1 MRNIPIIKVDDSAK
15 EVFFHMGLT
24 FFAAQEFEECLLSM
38 LAGFHVTEN
47 PSNWQENYQ
56 ERTENL
62 NSMSLG
68 KLLQEARTITSFD
81 QDVDETLKLA
91 LKQRNKFIHRY
102 YYDTCGLL
110 SDPRCYKK
118 IIDELSVL
126 RNLFK
131 KASATIQLLS
141 HELILK
147 TGMTE
152 QQLMMR
158 LSQAV
163 RSQVQEKLNS

>member
-1 MRNIPIIKVDDSAK
+1 MRKNIPIIKIDDSAK
-15 EVFFHMGLT
+15 EVFFHIGLT
-24 FFAAQEFEECLLSM
+24 FFSAQEFEECLLSM
-38 LAGFHVTEN
+38 LVGFHVTEN
-47 PSNWQENYQ
+47 SSNWQKK
-56 ERTENL
+56 TENL
-62 NSMSLG
+62 NSKSLG
-68 KLLQEARTITSFD
+68 MLLKEARKITSFD
-81 QDVDETLKLA
+81 QDVDETLELA

-102 YYDTCGLL
+102 YYETCGLL
-110 SDPRCYKK
+110 SDPRCYQK

-126 RNLFK
+126 QNLFK
-131 KASATIQLLS
+131 KASSAIQLLS

-163 RSQVQEKLNS
+163 RSQVQEKLKSDCN